1 MLLRLLPMTLS
12 LLAATAAAQVQ
23 PQAPKRPPVERVVRG
38 MATET
43 QSRNLFVGCD
53 ADGDDRLDVFEAGA
67 AIEIVHGPRDVSG
80 FAEFDRDR
88 DGFVSWPEFDRALR
102 QTLLRGTPFRVR
114 PLRPDAPTQAEAAPT
129 TPQQL
134 LLRLYDIDAD
144 GEVGQDEFARFVR
157 DTGLPPLLLLTNP
170 LAQFDADRNGKL
182 SADELAP
189 ALAGFPIVDPKKD
202 PRTTSLRMPAPWGE
216 ADTDRD
222 GGIDGDELGKA
233 LRRVDPRL
241 APWAAEILRAADI
254 DRDGKLRG
262 AELTVPS
269 GAAGSGQPAS
279 GRGA

>member
-1 MLLRLLPMTLS
+1 MTLRLLTLT
-12 LLAATAAAQVQ
+12 LLAAAAAAQAQ
-23 PQAPKRPPVERVVRG
+23 PQQPKRPPLERVLRG
-38 MATET
+38 VATET
-43 QSRNLFVGCD
+43 QSRNLYVGCD

-67 AIEIVHGPRDVSG
+67 AIEIVHGPRDVAG

-102 QTLLRGTPFRVR
+102 QTLQRGSPFRVR
-114 PLRPDAPTQAEAAPT
+114 PLRPDAPTQPEAAPS

-134 LLRLYDIDAD
+134 LLRLYDANSD
-144 GEVGQDEFARFVR
+144 GEVDQAEFARFVGE
-157 DTGLPPLLLLTNP
+157 TGLPPLLLLTNP
-170 LAQFDADRNGKL
+170 LAQLDADRNGKL

-216 ADTDRD
+216 ADADHD
-222 GGIDGDELGKA
+222 GAIDADELAKV

-241 APWAAEILRAADI
+241 SPWAAEILRAADK

-262 AELTVPS
+262 AELTLPP
-269 GAAGSGQPAS
+269 GAAGAGQPAS